1 MRSGAPIRVIV
12 QFPATGEG
20 RGELARRV
28 AEAHADF
35 VIGTISRL
43 SCPVRQKLDLLQAVM
58 AAAERA
64 ESEPTEQE
72 GPRRV

>member
-1 MRSGAPIRVIV
+1 MKSGVPIRVIV

-35 VIGTISRL
+35 VIATISRL
-43 SCPVRQKLDLLQAVM
+43 SCPARQKLDLLQAVM

-64 ESEPTEQE
+64 GSEPTEQE